1 LFDNAKNS
9 QANTARSKQ
18 LKKTDT
24 LRLSILFSETIG
36 MF

>member
-1 LFDNAKNS
+1 LLDSAKNS

-24 LRLSILFSETIG
+24 LRLSIRLSEIIG
-36 MF
+36 ML